1 MCSNL
6 EYTHIG
12 YDTTQYGYAF
22 KSFTRTAL
30 RRRHRRRAVHQRP
43 AAGAG
48 AALRQR
54 RPELLRKGDHSP
66 RGVGIG
72 SRTARTRELAK
83 LTSAGLV
90 TLRRVGN
97 QTHYQANPASPVYEE
112 LRTLILKSS
121 GLVDVLRSALAPRAA
136 EISLAF
142 VFGSVAKRVD
152 SASSDIDVLI
162 VSDTLSYAELFA
174 LLETATQRL
183 GRPVNP
189 TLHSRDDLTAR
200 ITKKNS
206 FITKVLAQGKLWIIG
221 SERDVATQSP
231 AAGSRPKL

>member
-1 MCSNL
+1 MG
-6 EYTHIG
+6 THSKASHEPLSGGAIG
-12 YDTTQYGYAF
+12 DALFTNVQQRVLGLLFGNADRSFYA
-22 KSFTRTAL
+22 KEIIHLAGSGSG
-30 RRRHRRRAVHQRP
+30 AVQ
-43 AAGAG
+43 
-48 AALRQR
+48 
-54 RPELLRKGDHSP
+54 
-66 RGVGIG
+66 
-72 SRTARTRELAK
+72 RELAK